1 MGTGQKLKKQLEE
14 ERKDFKPFE
23 GRNKRERHIRLTK
36 DMMTCETYLKISN
49 NAKVLYQYMKL
60 WAYGSKEYKDKQT
73 FDYSVSLVMKV
84 LNCSNKTAINAIKE
98 LEKGGFI
105 ERQNNSAYS
114 KETSKWAF
122 SNKWY
127 ADNVEYKE
135 Q

>member
-60 WAYGSKEYKDKQT
+60 WAYGSKQYKDKQT
-73 FDYSVSLVMKV
+73 FDYSVSLAMKV
-84 LNCSNKTAINAIKE
+84 LNCSNKTAINAFKE

-127 ADNVEYKE
+127 SDNIEYKE